1 VNFCAAFSHRISA
14 ASSPLR
20 FGAVRVFRR
29 PTVSQLLEFFA
40 TSQPII
46 DGRGRQHASV
56 FVFQNGSVYS
66 SGDTESNAA
75 KV

>member
-1 VNFCAAFSHRISA
+1 VLS
-14 ASSPLR
+14 ASSNLASPLHLPR
-20 FGAVRVFRR
+20 FERGSGVPKANRFTTARN
-29 PTVSQLLEFFA
+29 FA